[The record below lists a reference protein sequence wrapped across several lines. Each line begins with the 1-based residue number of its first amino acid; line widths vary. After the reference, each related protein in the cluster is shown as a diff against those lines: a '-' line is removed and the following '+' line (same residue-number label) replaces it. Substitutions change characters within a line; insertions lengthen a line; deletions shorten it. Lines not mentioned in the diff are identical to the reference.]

1 MTATSGESVTD
12 KFAEYYR
19 EASLTEE
26 AMARFM
32 SIREL
37 VRSALDQQGRSGEI
51 LDVAD
56 IGCAAG
62 TQSMI
67 WAKDGHR
74 VQGIDINETLVEI
87 AAERAK
93 EEGLA
98 IEYLLG
104 TAEALPWPDASFD
117 VCLVPELLEHVPNWW
132 DCLSE
137 LARILKPGGILF
149 LSTNNVLCPKQQEF
163 DLPLYSWYPARLKRH
178 YEKLSVT
185 TRPELVNHA
194 QYPAVNWFSFYSL
207 RRSFARLGMTTQDRF
222 DAMNV
227 ASKSAL
233 HRLLIPAIRNLP
245 PLRFMAHVFTPY
257 TSVIATKASTK
268 T

>member
-1 MTATSGESVTD
+1 MTGTREEAVPD

-19 EASLTEE
+19 EASLTDE

-32 SIREL
+32 SIRGL
-37 VRSALDQQGRSGEI
+37 VGNVLDRQGRSDES

-87 AAERAK
+87 AAERAR

-104 TAEALPWPDASFD
+104 SAEDLPWPDSSFD

-132 DCLSE
+132 GCLSE
-137 LARILKPGGILF
+137 LARILKPGGVLF

-163 DLPLYSWYPARLKRH
+163 DLPLYSWYPAPLKRH

-207 RRSFARLGMTTQDRF
+207 RRAFARLGMSTQDRF

-227 ASKSAL
+227 DSKGTL
-233 HRLLIPAIRNLP
+233 NRVLISAIRALP
-245 PLRFMAHVFTPY
+245 PLRFVAHVFTPY
-257 TSVIATKASTK
+257 TTVIVTKK
-268 T
+268 

>member
-1 MTATSGESVTD
+1 MTSTSENTVPD

-32 SIREL
+32 SIRAL
-37 VRSALDQQGRSGEI
+37 VGNVLDQRGLSEES

-67 WAKDGHR
+67 WARDGHR

-87 AAERAK
+87 ATERAK
-93 EEGLA
+93 EDGLE

-104 TAEALPWPDASFD
+104 SAEALPWADASFD
-117 VCLVPELLEHVPNWW
+117 VCLVPELLEHVPNWST
-132 DCLSE
+132 CLSE
-137 LARILKPGGILF
+137 LARILRPGGILF
-149 LSTNNVLCPKQQEF
+149 LSTNNVLCPVQQEF
-163 DLPLYSWYPARLKRH
+163 DLPLYSWYPAPLKRR
-178 YEKLSVT
+178 YEKLAVT

-194 QYPAVNWFSFYSL
+194 QYPAVNWFSYYSL
-207 RRSFARLGMTTQDRF
+207 RRSFAELGMRTQDRF

-227 ASKSAL
+227 DSKGAL
-233 HRLLIPAIRNLP
+233 HRMLIPAIRSVP
-245 PLRFMAHVFTPY
+245 PLRFLAHVFTPY
-257 TSVIATKASTK
+257 TTVIATKE
-268 T
+268 

>member
-1 MTATSGESVTD
+1 MTSGHEEAVQD

-19 EASLTEE
+19 EASLTDE

-32 SIREL
+32 SIRDL
-37 VRSALDQQGRSGEI
+37 VSNVLDQQGRSGES
-51 LDVAD
+51 LDIAD

-87 AAERAK
+87 ATERAK

-104 TAEALPWPDASFD
+104 TAENLPWADSSFD
-117 VCLVPELLEHVPNWW
+117 VCLVPELLEHVPNWS

-137 LARILKPGGILF
+137 LARILKPGGVLF

-163 DLPLYSWYPARLKRH
+163 DLPLYSWYPAPLKRH

-194 QYPAVNWFSFYSL
+194 QFPAVNWFSFYSL
-207 RRSFARLGMTTQDRF
+207 RRAFARLGLSTQDRF
-222 DAMNV
+222 DATNV
-227 ASKSAL
+227 DSKGVL
-233 HRLLIPAIRNLP
+233 HRMLIPAIRTLP
-245 PLRFMAHVFTPY
+245 PLRFIAHVFTPY
-257 TSVIATKASTK
+257 TTVIATKESPQA
-268 T
+268 